1 MSREKLLEIINVKQY
16 FEINRNNFIK
26 ALDDVSINIYK
37 GEFLGLVGE
46 SGSGKSTLG
55 KSIVGVNKLTS
66 GKILYD
72 GIDISIKKNQ
82 KKIISEN
89 IQFIFQDSTSSLNSR
104 MTIGKIIEEPLK
116 FKKVYRNKEDRVQ
129 KVYDMLKLVGIDESY
144 INKYPYDFSG
154 GQRQRVNIA
163 RALSTNPSFIIAD
176 EPIASLDISMQAQI
190 INLFKSL
197 KEKMNLTCLFI
208 SHDLAMLRYIS
219 DRIAVIYNGKIVEI
233 AETEELYSNPIHPY
247 TKELIT
253 SILTVDINN
262 KFKVDINERSK
273 FIIDN
278 DNSRWIEVKKN
289 HFVYLSTQ
297 IVYL

>member
-219 DRIAVIYNGKIVEI
+219 DRIAVIYNGKVVEI

-289 HFVYLSTQ
+289 HFVYLST
-297 IVYL
+297 

>member
-104 MTIGKIIEEPLK
+104 MTIGKIIEEQLK

-129 KVYDMLKLVGIDESY
+129 KVYDMLKLVGLDESY

-289 HFVYLSTQ
+289 HFVYLST
-297 IVYL
+297 

>member
-262 KFKVDINERSK
+262 RFKVDINERSK

-289 HFVYLSTQ
+289 HFVYLST
-297 IVYL
+297 

>member
-37 GEFLGLVGE
+37 GEFLELVGE

-289 HFVYLSTQ
+289 HFVYLST
-297 IVYL
+297 